1 MATSIFF
8 NIYLVSFPPVV
19 WVYDYDVAKCGVL
32 SCWRSDERAGRT
44 FCVLLLM
51 YSAPLRATRGHTQA
65 DTEDAKLWPA
75 KEGEG
80 E

>member
-1 MATSIFF
+1 MTKHGKNIFDSDFESIVIGTFSHR
-8 NIYLVSFPPVV
+8 NLVI
-19 WVYDYDVAKCGVL
+19 
-32 SCWRSDERAGRT
+32 
-44 FCVLLLM
+44 LM